1 MFPEEFRG
9 FMSENHI
16 VKEYLLQCVNQ
27 ASGHLKLTAEKIE
40 MIGILREEISG
51 CSNLDCY
58 IKEMKKVTELAKLAL
73 KFTEIVNFVNNNKI
87 EYATISE
94 KFRQHS
100 YNLVKE
106 LSVTLDVK
114 SSLIFRSYINR
125 VKESYGQNC
134 ISKTEQMPAG
144 ESDFSD
150 ERKENLLLH
159 EESEPEQITF
169 YKFEEMVTKPI
180 SPLDNSL
187 KNLLQN
193 EIKPDELKYFGNL
206 MKRNWIVSKNFDS
219 QIISN
224 MHEIVGKTL
233 FLISENIL
241 QPNRQ
246 IVDALRACLI
256 VIVALIKDKEIDISV
271 YLRKAEELGNS
282 IKTIKVKDF

>member
-1 MFPEEFRG
+1 
-9 FMSENHI
+9 MSDNNI

-27 ASGHLKLTAEKIE
+27 ASSHLKLTAEKIE

-73 KFTEIVNFVNNNKI
+73 KFTEIVSFVNNNKI

-114 SSLIFRSYINR
+114 TSLVFRSYINR
-125 VKESYGQNC
+125 VRESYGHNC
-134 ISKTEQMPAG
+134 IPQTEPGSAG
-144 ESDFSD
+144 VDEFS
-150 ERKENLLLH
+150 EEKKENLLLH

-180 SPLDNSL
+180 SSLDNAL

-193 EIKPDELKYFGNL
+193 EIKPDELKYFANL
-206 MKRNWIVSKNFDS
+206 MKRNWTVSKNFDS

-233 FLISENIL
+233 FLFSENIL

-246 IVDALRACLI
+246 VVDALRACLI